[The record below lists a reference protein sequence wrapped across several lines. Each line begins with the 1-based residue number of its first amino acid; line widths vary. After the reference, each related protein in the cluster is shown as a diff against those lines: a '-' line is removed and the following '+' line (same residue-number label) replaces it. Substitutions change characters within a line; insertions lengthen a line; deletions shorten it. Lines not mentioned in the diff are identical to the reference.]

1 MPVLLARVLETI
13 SEYQLISAGQRVL
26 VGLSGGP
33 DSWALL
39 LALHRLSG
47 KLQITLHAAC
57 VDHGLRSESAQEAA
71 DVAAQCEAL
80 GIPCVV
86 RRVDVVAKR
95 TAHVSWQDAA
105 RRARLEALLEAAK
118 HHECDVVAL
127 GHNAQDQAET
137 ILFRIV
143 RGTGVRGL
151 GGIPYKRDRF
161 VRPILDVNRSEIER
175 FIARTGIVVVRDPSN
190 ENPRYARVRVRNE
203 WLPAL
208 AKENPKIVDALLALS
223 ADARRLALGVAV
235 SPSLDASLGKLGLS
249 RRQGAVIDRLARKG
263 GTSKVSVR
271 GGSVV
276 VSYGGTRFVS
286 SLEPAAVVSHGPLA
300 LPLFLG
306 QQVKP
311 WGHWTVTF
319 VRSVEP
325 QVAPQLPQL
334 GITVGEFDCEK
345 IVWPLTLRQPCPGD
359 RMRPRGAQGSRKLQD
374 LFVDAKVPQ
383 PSRSQLPVVVDAD
396 GIVLFVPR
404 ARPAEAARP
413 KPETRD
419 FLTISAENFVISP
432 K

>member
-1 MPVLLARVLETI
+1 VPVLLARVLETI
-13 SEYQLISAGQRVL
+13 SEHQLISAGQRVL

-118 HHECDVVAL
+118 HHACDVVAL

-175 FIARTGIVVVRDPSN
+175 FIARAGIVVVRDPSN

-223 ADARRLALGVAV
+223 ADARRLALGVA
-235 SPSLDASLGKLGLS
+235 SPSLDASLGKLGLC
-249 RRQGAVIDRLARKG
+249 RRQSAVINRLVRKG

-276 VSYGGTRFVS
+276 VSYGDVRFVS
-286 SLEPAAVVSHGPLA
+286 SLAQADVGSPGPLA
-300 LPLFLG
+300 VPSFVG
-306 QQVKP
+306 QHVRP
-311 WGHWTVTF
+311 WGDWTLTF
-319 VRSVEP
+319 VRSVKL
-325 QVAPQLPQL
+325 QLPQP
-334 GITVGEFDCEK
+334 GITIGEFDYEK
-345 IVWPLTLRQPCPGD
+345 IVWPLTLRQPRAGD

-383 PSRSQLPVVVDAD
+383 PSRSLVPVVVDGE
-396 GIVLFVPR
+396 GIVLFVPG
-404 ARPAEAARP
+404 ARPSEAARHT
-413 KPETRD
+413 PETQD